1 MEMEALAA
9 IVLIFGTPLGVVWL
23 GLRYKLKARLAEQAT
38 RQELAELRREIA
50 AVRESLSE
58 MGDVKERLADLT
70 LMVDD
75 ALRQAL
81 PRQHEPLGDS
91 QSNAGTSPR
100 RLTEGDGGS
109 GSAPSPRSE

>member
-50 AVRESLSE
+50 AVRESLSD

-81 PRQHEPLGDS
+81 PGQHEPPGDL
-91 QSNAGTSPR
+91 QSNAGTSDRP
-100 RLTEGDGGS
+100 LTEDAGRSGS
-109 GSAPSPRSE
+109 GVSPGS